1 MREIATYDIEL
12 FKIALGEHRY
22 EFNSRSDFFTAFPNS
37 LVQKGEFKVLLNLE
51 KSETLL
57 KLDFHIQGTLE
68 LECDRSLELFDF
80 PFEVEK
86 TLILKFGE
94 YNEPISDEME
104 MIHRDTQII
113 NIAQYVYEFIGL
125 AIPMKKL
132 HPRFQQEEV
141 LGDLTILEEDEDNS
155 TFVYSSESTDGTEQ
169 TDEETIDPRW
179 QKLKNLKNKG
189 EQ

>member
-1 MREIATYDIEL
+1 M
-12 FKIALGEHRY
+12 ALGKHRY
-22 EFNSRSDFFTAFPNS
+22 EFSSRSDFFTAFPNS
-37 LVQKGEFKVLLNLE
+37 LVQKGEFKVLLDLE

-57 KLDFHIQGTLE
+57 KLDFHIQGNLE

-94 YNEPISDEME
+94 YNEALSDEME
-104 MIHRDTQII
+104 MIHRDTQTI

-132 HPRFQQEEV
+132 HPRFQQSV
-141 LGDLTILEEDEDNS
+141 LEGLEIDDEDEDDNS
-155 TFVYSSESTDGTEQ
+155 TFVYSSESSDSTEQ
-169 TDEETIDPRW
+169 TDEENIDPRW

>member
-12 FKIALGEHRY
+12 YKMALGEHRY
-22 EFNSRSDFFTAFPNS
+22 EFSSRSDFFTAFPNS
-37 LVQKGEFKVLLNLE
+37 LVQKGEFKVLLDLE

-57 KLDFHIQGTLE
+57 KLDFHIQGKLE

-80 PFEVEK
+80 PFEVDK
-86 TLILKFGE
+86 TLILKLGD
-94 YNEPISDEME
+94 YNEPLSDEME
-104 MIHRDTQII
+104 VIHRDTQTI

-132 HPRFQQEEV
+132 HPRFQQDALEGLE
-141 LGDLTILEEDEDNS
+141 DEEEDDNS
-155 TFVYSSESTDGTEQ
+155 TFVYSSESSDGTEQ
-169 TDEETIDPRW
+169 PDEENIDPRW

-189 EQ
+189 KS